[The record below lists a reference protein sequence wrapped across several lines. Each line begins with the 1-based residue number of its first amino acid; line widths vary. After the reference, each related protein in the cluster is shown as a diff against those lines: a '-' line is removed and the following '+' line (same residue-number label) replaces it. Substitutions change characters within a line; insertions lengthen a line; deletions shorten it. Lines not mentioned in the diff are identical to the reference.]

1 MTDGCRTWFARKLGS
16 NITVN
21 GAEEVARRKNMD
33 RGKWVRVSFMLM
45 LVIGLAT
52 MAFAAPGEPR
62 DPRLSDSQ
70 EPGSVIVFHKFITGT
85 VLLNGGESV
94 PRTEIEVGVVC
105 PKGAE
110 CEQEQNV
117 KIRFHWVC
125 PGDQTFDNKYICQ
138 EVNFDAEVTV
148 NGKLVFNPN
157 GGTYP
162 PPPCNRGYLIGW
174 VIDADN
180 FQPIKFDGLIGDAVI
195 RETFQDAAAYNAVP
209 IQAYWGDPHG
219 ASRTLGDGGSLVFNG
234 QPGYYQAIT
243 GREYCDVRFDDT
255 VGPVQTATSLTL
267 LTLDVRSNR
276 SNSPTYVD
284 FNCYNE
290 EERLV
295 SVSTHFICWTQVG
308 LSRTLNN
315 VPPINSVLTETGMGS
330 RKGLCLSKRAEQ
342 FESPFSEQE
351 GPVTLLAL
359 VETLEYDGQMRLT
372 AHSCYNDSKPVKTIF
387 YP

>member
-33 RGKWVRVSFMLM
+33 RGKWIRVSLLLM
-45 LVIGLAT
+45 LALTLAIPA
-52 MAFAAPGEPR
+52 MAQLR

-70 EPGSVIVFHKFITGT
+70 EPGSVIVFHKFISGT
-85 VLLNGGESV
+85 VSLNGDSV

-105 PKGAE
+105 PKGAR
-110 CEQEQNV
+110 CEQEQDV

-125 PGDQTFDNKYICQ
+125 PADQTFENKFICK
-138 EVNFDAEVTV
+138 EVDFDAEVTV
-148 NGKLVFNPN
+148 NGKLVFDPN
-157 GGTYP
+157 GGRYP
-162 PPPCNRGYLIGW
+162 PPPCDRGYLIGW

-195 RETFQDAAAYNAVP
+195 RETAQDSAAYNAVP

-219 ASRTLGDGGSLVFNG
+219 ATRTLGDGGSLVFNG
-234 QPGYYQAIT
+234 QPGYYQAVT
-243 GREYCDVRFDDT
+243 GKEYCDVRFDKT
-255 VGPVQTATSLTL
+255 TGSVLTATSLTL

-276 SNSPTYVD
+276 SNNPTFVD

-290 EERLV
+290 DERLI
-295 SVSTHFICWTQVG
+295 SVSTEFICWTQVG
-308 LSRTLNN
+308 LSRTLNGI
-315 VPPINSVLTETGMGS
+315 PPINSSLTETSMGS
-330 RKGLCLSKRAEQ
+330 RKGLCLSKAAEQ
-342 FESPFSEQE
+342 LASPFGNSTDV

-359 VETLEYDGQMRLT
+359 VETIEYDGQMRLT
-372 AHSCYNDSKPVKTIF
+372 AHSCYNDSVPVPTTF